1 MSLAIS
7 LHLLA
12 ALLWVGGMF
21 FAHQVLRPVAA
32 ARLEPPARLTVWK
45 GVFDR
50 FFPWVWLAIAALLL
64 TGFWIIFAVYGGM
77 GGAGWHVHAMLGLGT
92 VMMVLFAW
100 LYFVP
105 YRALSQH
112 VAAQQWPAA
121 GDALARI
128 RRVVGTNLLLGLT
141 TSVIAAGGRYL

>member
-1 MSLAIS
+1 VSLAIS

-12 ALLWVGGMF
+12 AVLWVGGMF

-50 FFPWVWLAIAALLL
+50 FFPWVWLAIVVLLV
-64 TGFWIIFAVYGGM
+64 TGFWIIFGVYGGM
-77 GGAGWHVHAMLGLGT
+77 GGVAWHIHAMLGLGL
-92 VMMVLFAW
+92 VMMALFTW
-100 LYFVP
+100 LYLVP

-121 GDALARI
+121 AESLSRI
-128 RRVVGTNLLLGLT
+128 RRVVGTNLLLGMLT
-141 TSVIAAGGRYL
+141 LIVAGGGRFL